1 MTAAIRAQLLAAGA
15 KLPPEGQKPAATP
28 RKAPAPTPV
37 PPAPIEARTS
47 EIKPKPEIPVSAP
60 AFLDPET
67 HLIGPYALSRA
78 AGKHYPGRSRH
89 TITGPDTPGL
99 TEALAAALH
108 AFTAKP

>member
-1 MTAAIRAQLLAAGA
+1 MTDAVRAQLLAAGA
-15 KLPPEGQKPAATP
+15 KLSPEGQKPTAPP
-28 RKAPAPTPV
+28 RKATAPTPV

-47 EIKPKPEIPVSAP
+47 EIKPLSENRIAAP

-89 TITGPDTPGL
+89 VITGPDTPGL